1 MLKKNVGATMHCGRV
16 IAFTA
21 EAIEELAKGG
31 TVAEQVSRGL
41 NLRGGYQL
49 EGQGS
54 TSRCTGDPKRLRKMT
69 PKIA

>member
-1 MLKKNVGATMHCGRV
+1 MLKKNVGATVFAGRIV
-16 IAFTA
+16 AFTA

-31 TVAEQVSRGL
+31 AVAEQASRGL

-54 TSRCTGDPKRLRKMT
+54 AKRCTGDPKRLRKMT
-69 PKIA
+69 IG